1 MEAKGSISSSVAG
14 IEAACPRTRT
24 LGIFVARVR
33 GVPMTA
39 NKDFKRIVRET
50 ARRTGQSYAAVQQRL
65 RTDGALPS
73 TERRP
78 MNIVRTIPDVRS
90 LNMQASRAFY
100 EGVLGFEVAMEHAG
114 MMILASA
121 TQPKQQ
127 VTLNADAADAVPLP
141 PGFAVD
147 VGFPE
152 SVQEIH
158 ERAIAHG
165 YTIIEPMEDKPIG
178 IRRFSLLDPNGTR
191 VTIVAHLD
199 PAHQPKR

>member
-39 NKDFKRIVRET
+39 NKDFKRIVRDT

-65 RTDGALPS
+65 RADGALPS
-73 TERRP
+73 TERRL

-90 LNMQASRAFY
+90 LNMPASRAFY

-127 VTLNADAADAVPLP
+127 VTLNADAADALPLP

-152 SVQEIH
+152 SVKEIH
-158 ERAIAHG
+158 EQAIAQG

-191 VTIVAHLD
+191 VTIVAHLN
-199 PAHQPKR
+199 PAHQPAR

>member
-14 IEAACPRTRT
+14 LEAACPRTRT
-24 LGIFVARVR
+24 LGIVVARAR
-33 GVPMTA
+33 GVPVTA

-50 ARRTGQSYAAVQQRL
+50 ARRTGQSYAAVLQRL
-65 RTDGALPS
+65 RADGAKPS

-90 LNMQASRAFY
+90 LNMPASRAFY
-100 EGVLGFEVAMEHAG
+100 EGILGFRVAMEHAG
-114 MMILASA
+114 MMILAST

-127 VTLNADAADAVPLP
+127 ITVNGDAADALPLP
-141 PGFAVD
+141 PGFSVD

-152 SVQEIH
+152 SVSEIH
-158 ERAIAHG
+158 ERAVAEG
-165 YTIIEPMEDKPIG
+165 FTVIEPMEDKPIG

-199 PAHQPKR
+199 PAHQPPR

>member
-1 MEAKGSISSSVAG
+1 
-14 IEAACPRTRT
+14 
-24 LGIFVARVR
+24 
-33 GVPMTA
+33 MTA

-50 ARRTGQSYAAVQQRL
+50 ARRTGQSYASVQQRL
-65 RTDGALPS
+65 RADDPEPS
-73 TERRP
+73 TERQP

-100 EGVLGFEVAMEHAG
+100 EEVLGFSVAMEHAG
-114 MMILASA
+114 MMILAST

-127 VTLNADAADAVPLP
+127 ISVNGDAADALPLP

-152 SVQEIH
+152 SVSDIH
-158 ERAIAHG
+158 EKAVAQG
-165 YTIIEPMEDKPIG
+165 FTIIEPMEDKPMG
-178 IRRFSLLDPNGTR
+178 IRRFSLLDPSGTR

-199 PAHQPKR
+199 PAHQPQR